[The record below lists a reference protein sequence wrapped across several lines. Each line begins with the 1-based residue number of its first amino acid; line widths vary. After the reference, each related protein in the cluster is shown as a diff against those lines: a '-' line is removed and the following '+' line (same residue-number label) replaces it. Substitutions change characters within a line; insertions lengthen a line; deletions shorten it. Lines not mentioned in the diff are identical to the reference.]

1 MDVAINNARRN
12 RACYRCGKV
21 GHYSRDCTEVLDAEF
36 ARSIIQAMDPAD
48 RLAIA
53 EECRSMKESDFAS
66 PAEEEEVNVR
76 AVPVDLEE
84 IVDNQ
89 DFLAAQ

>member
-1 MDVAINNARRN
+1 
-12 RACYRCGKV
+12 
-21 GHYSRDCTEVLDAEF
+21 
-36 ARSIIQAMDPAD
+36 MDPED

-53 EECRSMKESDFAS
+53 DECRTMTESDFSAV
-66 PAEEEEVNVR
+66 AEEEVEVR

>member
-1 MDVAINNARRN
+1 
-12 RACYRCGKV
+12 
-21 GHYSRDCTEVLDAEF
+21 
-36 ARSIIQAMDPAD
+36 MDPAD
-48 RLAIA
+48 HLAIA

-66 PAEEEEVNVR
+66 PADKEEVNVR

-89 DFLAAQ
+89 DFLAPQ